1 MRNKKGEEE
10 EEDEEEEEEEEEEGE
25 GEEEEKKK
33 KEKEEMRKRGK
44 CNLQFSISIQM
55 IVDDFTSIQCRQI
68 HPKPWTPAVFAAL
81 GYVIETVR
89 HLSGGFQVHFP
100 LHLVAGGWWRG
111 DMTPT
116 AHLRTSAA
124 HDVIIGCNDVIVCS
138 CIGRRR
144 CAGRLQLEM
153 QALAA
158 ASCAAE

>member
-1 MRNKKGEEE
+1 M
-10 EEDEEEEEEEEEEGE
+10 
-25 GEEEEKKK
+25 
-33 KEKEEMRKRGK
+33 
-44 CNLQFSISIQM
+44 L
-55 IVDDFTSIQCRQI
+55 VDYFTSVQSRQI
-68 HPKPWTPAVFAAL
+68 HPEPWTPAVFAAL

-100 LHLVAGGWWRG
+100 LHLVAGRWRG
-111 DMTPT
+111 DTTPA

-124 HDVIIGCNDVIVCS
+124 HDVIIGCNDVIVGS